1 MDTYNFTY
9 RKWWKLHTIPYVIP
23 SDAKAVSAGKGEKKA
38 LTKDGE
44 TWTLKSITTSKGK
57 LIHEVV

>member
-23 SDAKAVSAGKGEKKA
+23 SDSKAVSAASGNKKT
-38 LTKDGE
+38 LSKDGE
-44 TWTLKSITTSKGK
+44 TWTLKSVTTSKGK
-57 LIHEVV
+57 IIHEVA

>member
-23 SDAKAVSAGKGEKKA
+23 SDAKALAQAKGDKA
-38 LTKDGE
+38 SIKKDGDV
-44 TWTLKSITTSKGK
+44 WDLKSITTSKGK
-57 LIHEVV
+57 IIFEIA